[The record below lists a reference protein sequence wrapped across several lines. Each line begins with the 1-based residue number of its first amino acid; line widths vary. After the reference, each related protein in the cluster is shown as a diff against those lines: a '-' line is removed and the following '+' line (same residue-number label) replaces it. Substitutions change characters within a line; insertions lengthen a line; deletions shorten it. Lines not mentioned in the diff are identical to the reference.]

1 MASEK
6 REIEIALKSR
16 GAETSADRLNAKV
29 KGVGKSADVAESSLF
44 KMSKVAAALG
54 VALAGAG
61 VATFFTQ
68 ATSAALK
75 FNQSISNLSAITGAV
90 GDDLKF
96 LRDTALQFG
105 ATTTL
110 SATEAA
116 EALKLVASAKP
127 DLLSNAQALKEV
139 TRQAVLLAE
148 ASGGT
153 LALADAAAAVGK
165 ALNQFGEE
173 ADQAARFV
181 NVLAAGAKFGSSEV
195 LATSQALKEAGV
207 AAASA
212 NVSFEE
218 TNAAIQVLAKNG
230 IDGSQAGTALR
241 NIFLKLDNDTNSK
254 LRPSVVGLSQ
264 ALANVNKLNEDGA
277 AQVKRFGLENIVA
290 AKSLLSSV
298 SAIDDLTGKLTG
310 TNTALEQASTN
321 VDNLAGDVKALGSA
335 YESLQIRVGSLADG
349 ELRQLTQATTE
360 FIQALNGNQDALDNW
375 SSTLTGIET
384 IAVAVA
390 SIVSGRL
397 VSSIYLST
405 SATIKDVQAKRAQ
418 DAATLKLLQSQQAL
432 AASQLNAA
440 IQNQEAAKRH
450 LANAANATIR
460 ANAINALAAA
470 NAKATAA
477 QASLTVAT
485 NAYTAAATRAG
496 FASRAL
502 SGAVGLLGGHVGVAV
517 TAAAAIAYY
526 VTQSDLAAPSTEK
539 YSDKVGKLTKNLNE
553 VEEAQGKVNTRL
565 RENLKLGIERQ
576 LDELNKKL
584 AEQEQ
589 LAIQAA
595 SSGKDIGS
603 GFQVAQAQANNL
615 RQEINK
621 LKQSLFELK
630 SGVSKEKILE
640 GVFDSP
646 QTGGEAG
653 LGEFGVTGGSG
664 GKKDSNKGGVTP
676 EQKGKGAGDDFI
688 SRLQLETQQLQAEL
702 EVRRQLNAGFLT
714 EKQANDALEL
724 QNILFNYE
732 IKRQTILKQEFQTE
746 TLRQEALN
754 ELREQ
759 EIATVQSYQ
768 ERLTAATRQGTE
780 ERNRLSLLEQNARI
794 DNIRTGASS
803 ALSLL
808 SAFGDQSFKTQKK
821 FAIAEAIVNIA
832 SGVAKAL
839 NNPYPANLAFAAQV
853 AAQGAGLLATIKS
866 SNPSSSSA
874 AVSAPASAPVSAAA
888 PPSVEN
894 QNKSRIINITGLDGF
909 DDDQPIP
916 LTVGGLKSL
925 LSSNEDVNIAINQ
938 GQQNAQ
944 RVGAI

>member
-1 MASEK
+1 MAAEK
-6 REIEIALKSR
+6 REIEIALRSKS
-16 GAETSADRLNAKV
+16 AEASADRLNTKV

-75 FNQSISNLSAITGAV
+75 FNESISNLSAITGAV

-96 LRDTALQFG
+96 LRNTALEFG

-127 DLLSNAQALKEV
+127 DLLSNAAALKEV

-173 ADQAARFV
+173 ADQAGRFV

-241 NIFLKLDNDTNSK
+241 NIFLKLDNDTNTK

-290 AKSLLSSV
+290 AKSLLGSV
-298 SAIDDLTGKLTG
+298 DAIGDLTGKLTG

-321 VDNLAGDVKALGSA
+321 VDNLSGDVKALGSA

-390 SIVSGRL
+390 SVVAGRF
-397 VSSIYLST
+397 VSSIYA
-405 SATIKDVQAKRAQ
+405 SATALTVQA
-418 DAATLKLLQSQQAL
+418 AAALKATTQTNYLGQVVGRTTLAMNASAL
-432 AASQLNAA
+432 AARGFGS
-440 IQNQEAAKRH
+440 
-450 LANAANATIR
+450 
-460 ANAINALAAA
+460 ALA
-470 NAKATAA
+470 
-477 QASLTVAT
+477 L
-485 NAYTAAATRAG
+485 
-496 FASRAL
+496 
-502 SGAVGLLGGHVGVAV
+502 VGGPVGVAV

-553 VEEAQGKVNTRL
+553 VEEAQGKVNARL
-565 RENLKLGIERQ
+565 RENLKIGIERQ

-603 GFQVAQAQANNL
+603 GFTVAQAQAQKL
-615 RQEINK
+615 REEIAK
-621 LKQSLFELK
+621 LKQSLFELQ
-630 SGVSKEKILE
+630 SGVSQEKILE
-640 GVFDSP
+640 GVFESP

-653 LGEFGVTGGSG
+653 LGAFGVSGGGTVGKDKAGGTGG
-664 GKKDSNKGGVTP
+664 TPP
-676 EQKGKGAGDDFI
+676 EQTGKGAGADFI

-702 EVRRQLNAGFLT
+702 EVRRQLNAGYLT
-714 EKQANDALEL
+714 EQQANDALEL

-732 IKRQTILKQEFQTE
+732 VKRQTILEQEFQTE

-768 ERLTAATRQGTE
+768 ERLTAATREGTE
-780 ERNRLSLLEQNARI
+780 ERNKLSLLEQNARI

-874 AVSAPASAPVSAAA
+874 AVSAPASAPATTAAT
-888 PPSVEN
+888 PSIDN
-894 QNKSRIINITGLDGF
+894 QSQSRTINITGLDGF

>member
-1 MASEK
+1 MATEK
-6 REIEIALKSR
+6 REIEIALRSR
-16 GAETSADRLNAKV
+16 GAEAGADRLNTKV
-29 KGVGKSADVAESSLF
+29 KSVGKSADTAESSLF

-75 FNQSISNLSAITGAV
+75 FNESISNLSAITGAV

-96 LRDTALQFG
+96 LRNTALEFG

-127 DLLSNAQALKEV
+127 DLLSNAAALKEV

-173 ADQAARFV
+173 ADQAGRFV

-241 NIFLKLDNDTNSK
+241 NIFLKLDNDTNTK

-290 AKSLLSSV
+290 AKSLLSNV
-298 SAIDDLTGKLTG
+298 DAIGDLTGKLTG

-321 VDNLAGDVKALGSA
+321 VDNLSGDVKALGSA

-390 SIVSGRL
+390 SVVAGRF
-397 VSSIYLST
+397 VSSIYA
-405 SATIKDVQAKRAQ
+405 SATALTVQA
-418 DAATLKLLQSQQAL
+418 AAALKATTQTNYLGQVVGRTTLAMNASAL
-432 AASQLNAA
+432 AARGFGS
-440 IQNQEAAKRH
+440 
-450 LANAANATIR
+450 
-460 ANAINALAAA
+460 ALA
-470 NAKATAA
+470 
-477 QASLTVAT
+477 L
-485 NAYTAAATRAG
+485 
-496 FASRAL
+496 
-502 SGAVGLLGGHVGVAV
+502 VGGPVGVAV

-553 VEEAQGKVNTRL
+553 AEEAQGKVNVRF
-565 RENLKLGIERQ
+565 RESLKIGIERQ

-584 AEQEQ
+584 AKQEQ

-595 SSGKDIGS
+595 SSGRDIGS
-603 GFQVAQAQANNL
+603 GFTVAQAQAQKL
-615 RQEINK
+615 REEIAK
-621 LKQSLFELK
+621 LKQSLFELQ

-640 GVFDSP
+640 GVFTSP

-653 LGEFGVTGGSG
+653 LGEFGVSGGGTGGKDKTG
-664 GKKDSNKGGVTP
+664 GGTGGTPP
-676 EQKGKGAGDDFI
+676 EQSKEFLSLKK
-688 SRLQLETQQLQAEL
+688 RLELETLAIQEEAEVKRAFVNKEINQRQLDEELALQSIFYNYEARRMAILENEQITAEQKAQLLEELSAQELAAEEAKQAEL
-702 EVRRQLNAGFLT
+702 
-714 EKQANDALEL
+714 
-724 QNILFNYE
+724 
-732 IKRQTILKQEFQTE
+732 
-746 TLRQEALN
+746 
-754 ELREQ
+754 
-759 EIATVQSYQ
+759 
-768 ERLTAATRQGTE
+768 TAAARQGAEDRVNTTKWSTE
-780 ERNRLSLLEQNARI
+780 ATLGALSTGFNALANLESKNFDRQKKLRKASVVI
-794 DNIRTGASS
+794 DTASAIMKTWDANGGYPYAIPPALAMAAAGAAQLAQINKTNPGGGASLSTPS
-803 ALSLL
+803 A
-808 SAFGDQSFKTQKK
+808 G
-821 FAIAEAIVNIA
+821 
-832 SGVAKAL
+832 G
-839 NNPYPANLAFAAQV
+839 
-853 AAQGAGLLATIKS
+853 
-866 SNPSSSSA
+866 
-874 AVSAPASAPVSAAA
+874 ASATTPSAINT
-888 PPSVEN
+888 PSVEN
-894 QNKSRIINITGLDGF
+894 QSQQKVIRFEGLENFGPDDMIPITKSQFESYIS
-909 DDDQPIP
+909 Q
-916 LTVGGLKSL
+916 SE
-925 LSSNEDVNIAINQ
+925 SANIAINQ